1 MLARLL
7 AVAIP
12 CSKRLSR
19 PGQSRLS
26 FEANL
31 TALCAVGT
39 RVPEGSQSQSQSRI
53 KLSLRLTAALGS
65 IAIAQKAATC
75 ILLHPRKRRTRAP
88 VYTGGPGAAPDWG
101 CGFEERVGAYA
112 HTEGGIIS
120 YSSRCL
126 CLSPLQLQLAFFK
139 SKSST
144 HTSPPNF
151 QTRPTHAGPVGR
163 RAPSPPRPRRRRL
176 CAARAEMGAQLGS
189 SVAFG
194 SGCGQALPWVPRKA
208 PLC

>member
-1 MLARLL
+1 VTESTLLFRSAFYGATVKGHWGASLLLARLL

-112 HTEGGIIS
+112 HTEGGSFPIAHDAFVCRHYSCSWPFQIEIEHTHLPAQFS
-120 YSSRCL
+120 NTPNTRGARRAASALPATPPPPPSLCSSR
-126 CLSPLQLQLAFFK
+126 
-139 SKSST
+139 
-144 HTSPPNF
+144 
-151 QTRPTHAGPVGR
+151 
-163 RAPSPPRPRRRRL
+163 
-176 CAARAEMGAQLGS
+176 
-189 SVAFG
+189 
-194 SGCGQALPWVPRKA
+194 
-208 PLC
+208 